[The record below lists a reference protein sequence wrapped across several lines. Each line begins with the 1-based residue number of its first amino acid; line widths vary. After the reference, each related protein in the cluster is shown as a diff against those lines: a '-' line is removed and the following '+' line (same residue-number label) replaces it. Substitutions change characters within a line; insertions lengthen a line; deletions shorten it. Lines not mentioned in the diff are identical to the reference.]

1 MMYNTF
7 TTGLVATLLAGAQIA
22 SAHIEMSFPPPF
34 RSKFNPN
41 ADPGSIDYSMTAPLK
56 DTGAD
61 YPCKGYHV
69 DFGTASGKST
79 ATFVPGQTYNMT
91 TAGTATHGGGSC
103 QLSLSYDKGASFT
116 VIESYIGNCP
126 LAGKYDFTIPADT
139 QPGEAIFAWTWH
151 NRIGNREMYMN
162 CAAVTIASPNNKRG
176 AVSAAFST
184 RPQIFVANIGN
195 GCKTDENFDVQYPQP
210 GPNVVEASGAPVK
223 GPEGSCGASA
233 PAGNAGSGS
242 GSGSGSSVSSVAAAP
257 VTTSAPAQTSAAA
270 GGNPGGVFITV
281 PSDGPNQG
289 GIFLPSATDIVNA
302 PSSSAAAVV
311 SSSAS
316 VSAPAVATSAPAV
329 AITTQAPVQTTL
341 QSITKPS
348 TTVVVSA
355 PAPIAT
361 GTTPGNGTG
370 NGSGSGST
378 VGAYAVGAACTSE
391 GAWNCVGGSSF
402 QRCASGTWSAVM
414 QMAAGTSCSAG
425 ESAQLKMIAKKH
437 LTGNGPK
444 LGRYQRRRSHA
455 HLSN

>member
-34 RSKFNPN
+34 RSKYNPN

-61 YPCKGYHV
+61 FPCKGYHV

-116 VIESYIGNCP
+116 VIESYVGNCP
-126 LAGKYDFTIPADT
+126 LAGKYDFTVPADS

-162 CAAVTIASPNNKRG
+162 CAPVTIAGNNKRDVAG
-176 AVSAAFST
+176 AAFST
-184 RPQIFVANIGN
+184 RPQIFVANVGN
-195 GCKTDENFDVQYPQP
+195 GCKTDENFDVEYPQP
-210 GPNVVEASGAPVK
+210 GPNVIQASGAPLK
-223 GPEGSCGASA
+223 APEGSCGASA
-233 PAGNAGSGS
+233 APAGNPGSGS
-242 GSGSGSSVSSVAAAP
+242 GSGSGAAPSSSSVAAAP

-270 GGNPGGVFITV
+270 GGNLGGVFITA
-281 PSDGPNQG
+281 PSVGPSEG

-302 PSSSAAAVV
+302 PSSSSSSAAAVV
-311 SSSAS
+311 SSASAS
-316 VSAPAVATSAPAV
+316 ASAPAVATSAPA
-329 AITTQAPVQTTL
+329 QAPVQTTL
-341 QSITKPS
+341 QSVTKPAASS

-361 GTTPGNGTG
+361 GTTPGNDT
-370 NGSGSGST
+370 GSGSN
-378 VGAYAVGAACTSE
+378 VGAYAVGTACTSE
-391 GAWNCVGGSSF
+391 GAWNCINGTSF
-402 QRCASGTWSAVM
+402 QRCASGAWSAVM
-414 QMAAGTSCSAG
+414 QAAAGTSCSAG
-425 ESAQLKMIAKKH
+425 ESLQLKMIAKKH
-437 LTGNGPK
+437 LGNGPK
-444 LGRYQRRRSHA
+444 LGRYQRRHGHA

>member
-91 TAGTATHGGGSC
+91 TAGTASHGGGSC

-126 LAGKYDFTIPADT
+126 LAGKYDFTIPTDT
-139 QPGEAIFAWTWH
+139 QAGEAIFAWTWH

-162 CAAVTIASPNNKRG
+162 CAPVTIAANNKRG
-176 AVSAAFST
+176 VATTAFST

-233 PAGNAGSGS
+233 PAGNPGS
-242 GSGSGSSVSSVAAAP
+242 GSGSGSSASSVAAAP

-270 GGNPGGVFITV
+270 GGNPGGIFITV
-281 PSDGPNQG
+281 PSDGPSQG

-311 SSSAS
+311 SSAS
-316 VSAPAVATSAPAV
+316 VSTPAV

-361 GTTPGNGTG
+361 GTSPDNGTG
-370 NGSGSGST
+370 NGSAA
-378 VGAYAVGAACTSE
+378 GAYAVGAACTSE
-391 GAWNCVGGSSF
+391 GAWNCIAGSSF
-402 QRCASGTWSAVM
+402 QRCASGTWSTVM
-414 QMAAGTSCSAG
+414 QLSAGTSCSAG

-437 LTGNGPK
+437 LGNGPK
-444 LGRYQRRRSHA
+444 LGRYQRRHGHA

>member
-22 SAHIEMSFPPPF
+22 SAHIEMSYPPPF

-61 YPCKGYHV
+61 YPCKGYQV
-69 DFGTASGKST
+69 DFGTPSGKST

-103 QLSLSYDKGASFT
+103 QLSLSYDKGATFT
-116 VIESYIGNCP
+116 VIESYIGDCP
-126 LAGKYDFTIPADT
+126 LAGKYDFTIPADA
-139 QPGEAIFAWTWH
+139 QSGDAIFAWTWH

-162 CAAVTIASPNNKRG
+162 CAPVTIAANNKRDVAG
-176 AVSAAFST
+176 AAFST
-184 RPQIFVANIGN
+184 RPQIFVANVGN

-210 GPNVVEASGAPVK
+210 GPNVVKASDAPLK

-233 PAGNAGSGS
+233 APAGGSDSGS
-242 GSGSGSSVSSVAAAP
+242 GSGASSSSSVAAAP
-257 VTTSAPAQTSAAA
+257 VTTSAAAQTSAAT
-270 GGNPGGVFITV
+270 GGNPGGIFITA
-281 PSDGPNQG
+281 PSDGSNQG

-311 SSSAS
+311 SSAS
-316 VSAPAVATSAPAV
+316 VSVPAVATSAPAV
-329 AITTQAPVQTTL
+329 ATTQAPVQTTL
-341 QSITKPS
+341 QSIAKPS
-348 TTVVVSA
+348 TTVVSA

-361 GTTPGNGTG
+361 GTAPGNGTG
-370 NGSGSGST
+370 SGSGSGST
-378 VGAYAVGAACTSE
+378 AGAYAVGTACTTE
-391 GAWNCVGGSSF
+391 GAWNCIGGSSF
-402 QRCASGTWSAVM
+402 QRCASGAWSAVT

-437 LTGNGPK
+437 L
-444 LGRYQRRRSHA
+444 GRYQRRHGYA